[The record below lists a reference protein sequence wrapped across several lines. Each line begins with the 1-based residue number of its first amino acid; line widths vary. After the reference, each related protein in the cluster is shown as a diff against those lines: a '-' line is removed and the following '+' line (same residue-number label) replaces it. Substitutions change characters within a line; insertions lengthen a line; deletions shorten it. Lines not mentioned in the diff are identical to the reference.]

1 MKNHIISTVW
11 CIIVLIMVESCGVK
25 SDVAPSS
32 GTLSADESPKMVFVE
47 GIVRYDSISNEYS
60 MQLLSMQKKEGSVKQ
75 FSNEYDLN
83 PTEGFNYVL
92 RGVKKENIAI
102 YGMENPLRKRWE
114 YADEDGKLYSKE
126 ITQKEADFFVR
137 IPLTREVTKIEFR
150 YKTQVLLT
158 VQL

>member
-1 MKNHIISTVW
+1 
-11 CIIVLIMVESCGVK
+11 
-25 SDVAPSS
+25 
-32 GTLSADESPKMVFVE
+32 
-47 GIVRYDSISNEYS
+47 
-60 MQLLSMQKKEGSVKQ
+60 
-75 FSNEYDLN
+75 
-83 PTEGFNYVL
+83 
-92 RGVKKENIAI
+92 
-102 YGMENPLRKRWE
+102 MENPLRKRWE